1 MHEGPGKRETCPIKA
16 QHLDAQAP
24 GLHLQGTRS
33 TAPLRPDSGMRGEL
47 SGYPLNKTCL
57 VQRHIQKSH
66 IYTDVYI

>member
-33 TAPLRPDSGMRGEL
+33 TAPLRPDRSCAKT
-47 SGYPLNKTCL
+47 YPEISYIYRCL
-57 VQRHIQKSH
+57 HLKQFFFLHLGAV
-66 IYTDVYI
+66 